1 MHNSEIYSMSKIYP
15 HKTPEQLKYCAEM
28 QRKADQAAV
37 NIKYAVNKRLAIE
50 SFFTYLLL
58 AI

>member
-1 MHNSEIYSMSKIYP
+1 MNKIYQ
-15 HKTPEQLKYCAEM
+15 HKTPEQLKYCSEM

-37 NIKYAVNKRLAIE
+37 NIKFAVNKRLAIE
-50 SFFTYLLL
+50 SFFKYLLL